1 MNRLNRSFVRFMLI
15 LGSLL
20 VLAALCT
27 LIVKKL
33 PTQVK
38 PQGKDF
44 QSIDSELVSWDGLS
58 EPKAI
63 LQHLDEIQRSV
74 INSGEA
80 LSLLKR
86 YRTLAEGARTEVLKS
101 QLTDLYNYV
110 STGLYKKFPERPEL
124 FTVVLDSFLQ
134 VPRLLTDSELE
145 LLKHIEPRFIN
156 AENAAL
162 LMLVLHKGRLA
173 DNPEHFSDLTY
184 GPVLL
189 KELQSSVPL
198 PAYEVLALALSGNLQ
213 GALAEGNKLNGIPGK
228 GPLILANLLYDFG
241 SPEEAARLFHSLY
254 ESEGRLSYKLQEADS
269 YLKAGKAQ
277 SARSIWESLYGDLSG
292 SDVGLVLYNLG
303 SMAETASDRRAYFT
317 RLLDMERMHE
327 YAILQYSRLLPAMDA
342 ISYLKQSPIF
352 EQHALLQLETIR
364 RQEVEQSTGP
374 MVASLWFLLNRFP
387 RDERLYHW
395 AAWYLYRIGNTEEL
409 GRLLTMAQENHIE
422 NPALQLYK
430 ALIVMEQGRL
440 SEAEALLAS
449 YTKTAWYI
457 PANLA
462 KIYERTYRITKA
474 IEFYQL
480 AASLAHNSLVES
492 RLYEQVANCY
502 VILGRE
508 SDARRSY
515 EYALQLNPD
524 NITAAFALQK
534 LERNQK

>member
-1 MNRLNRSFVRFMLI
+1 MNRLNRSIVRFMLI

-44 QSIDSELVSWDGLS
+44 QSIDSEIVSWDGLS
-58 EPKAI
+58 DPKAI
-63 LQHLDEIQRSV
+63 LQDLDEKQRSV
-74 INSGEA
+74 LNSGEA

-86 YRTLAEGARTEVLKS
+86 YRTLAARAKTDYFKS
-101 QLTDLYNYV
+101 QLADLYNHA

-124 FTVVLDSFLQ
+124 LSVVLDSFQ
-134 VPRLLTDSELE
+134 KVPRLLTDSELD
-145 LLKHIEPRFIN
+145 LLKHIEPRLIN
-156 AENAAL
+156 ADNAAL
-162 LMLVLHKGRLA
+162 LMLVLHKARLA
-173 DNPEHFSDLTY
+173 DNPERFSKLTY

-254 ESEGRLSYKLQEADS
+254 EREGRLSFKLQEADS

-277 SARSIWESLYGDLSG
+277 SARAIWETLSGELSG
-292 SDVGLVLYNLG
+292 SEAGLVLYNLG
-303 SMAETASDRRAYFT
+303 SMAETASDQRAYFT

-327 YAILQYSRLLPAMDA
+327 YALLQYSRLLPAIDA
-342 ISYLKQSPIF
+342 ISYLKQSPIYA
-352 EQHALLQLETIR
+352 QHALLQLETIR
-364 RQEVEQSTGP
+364 RQEVEHSTGYS
-374 MVASLWFLLNRFP
+374 VASLWLLLNRFP

-395 AAWYLYRIGNTEEL
+395 AAWYLYRTGNTEEL

-422 NPALQLYK
+422 NPALLLYK
-430 ALIVMEQGRL
+430 ALIIMEQGRL
-440 SEAEALLAS
+440 SKAEALLAS

-462 KIYERTYRITKA
+462 KIYERTYRIAKA

-480 AASLAHNSLVES
+480 AASWAHNPLVES